1 MNTQLT
7 FHEKTMS
14 IKLTD
19 QAAKQSKRL
28 NNILLI
34 EVQIYFSCLLG
45 KRLAFYSDT
54 EMNGAWRV
62 DKKTFSSMVNDAEQL
77 TENIYVRFNTV
88 MTKACP
94 VSDYIG
100 PPPVT
105 DFIISNQKP
114 YVPSWLNIEF
124 NKGEWSGEYGWP
136 ASKEG
141 QANTKQVRGQAQLAV
156 TSPLNQS
163 QNYLTI

>member
-1 MNTQLT
+1 MNAQLT

-14 IKLTD
+14 INLTD
-19 QAAKQSKRL
+19 QAVKQSNLLK
-28 NNILLI
+28 NVLLI
-34 EVQIYFSCLLG
+34 EIQIYFSCLLG

-54 EMNGAWRV
+54 EMNGVWRV
-62 DKKTFSSMVNDAEQL
+62 DKKLFSAMVNDAEQL

-114 YVPSWLNIEF
+114 YVPSWLNIDF
-124 NKGEWSGEYGWP
+124 DKDQWSGEYGWP
-136 ASKEG
+136 ASKVG
-141 QANTKQVRGQAQLAV
+141 QANTKQVRGQAQLAATV
-156 TSPLNQS
+156 STNQT
-163 QNYLTI
+163 QDYVKT

>member
-14 IKLTD
+14 ISLSE
-19 QAAKQSKRL
+19 QAVKQSNRL
-28 NNILLI
+28 DDILLI
-34 EVQIYFSCLLG
+34 EIQIYFSCLLG

-62 DKKTFSSMVNDAEQL
+62 DTKLFSAMVNDAEQL

-94 VSDYIG
+94 VSDYVG

-141 QANTKQVRGQAQLAV
+141 QTNTKQIRGQAQLAT
-156 TSPLNQS
+156 TSPLNQT
-163 QNYLTI
+163 QDYITI